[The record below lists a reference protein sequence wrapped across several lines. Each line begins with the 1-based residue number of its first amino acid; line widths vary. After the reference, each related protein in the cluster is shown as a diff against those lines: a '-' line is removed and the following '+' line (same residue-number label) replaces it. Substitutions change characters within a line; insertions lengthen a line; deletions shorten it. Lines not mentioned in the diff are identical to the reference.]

1 MPRPRRSLL
10 LDAYGVALA
19 VAGPPVAAGLLA
31 WRTAKRREMPRRRG
45 ERRGQASWPRP
56 AGELVWVHGASV
68 GELVSLLPVT
78 EALVERGFATLVT
91 SGTVA
96 SAEIAAVRLPAAAI
110 HQFAPLDVPRY
121 LRRFLDHWRP
131 ALAVF
136 AESELWPATIAAT
149 ARRGI
154 PLILANARMSD
165 RSFRRWRRAM
175 PMARAVLGRIE
186 LCLAQSAEDGQ
197 RLAALGAPRVE
208 TVGNLKLD
216 VPPPPAPAEAVVRL
230 SRAFLHRRVLVAAST
245 HPGEEAMLAEAHAA
259 ARAALPGLLT
269 VIVPRHPERG
279 AEVAAI
285 AARAGLAAERR
296 TETAI
301 PAADT
306 EIYVADTIGELG
318 LFYRTADLAFLGG
331 SLVPHGGQNPIEPA
345 KLGAAI
351 LHGPH
356 VGNFA
361 AIYAALDEAGAA
373 HPVAS
378 VDDLAAAIVRLGRD
392 AAARHA
398 MRDAAFGAVER
409 LGGAL
414 GRTIAALD
422 PYLMQM
428 QLRQGG

>member
-1 MPRPRRSLL
+1 MSRSLPSRSSRSRL
-10 LDAYGVALA
+10 LDAYGAVLATAGPA
-19 VAGPPVAAGLLA
+19 VAGALLR
-31 WRTAKRREMPRRRG
+31 WRTLKQREDPRRIG
-45 ERRGQASWPRP
+45 ERRGKASRPRP

-68 GELVSLLPVT
+68 GEVVSMLPVVET
-78 EALVERGFATLVT
+78 LVERGFATLVT

-96 SAEIAAVRLPAAAI
+96 SAEVAALRLPAAAI

-131 ALAVF
+131 ALALF
-136 AESELWPATIAAT
+136 AESELWPATVAA
-149 ARRGI
+149 AAGRGI

-165 RSFRRWRRAM
+165 RSYRRWQRFR
-175 PMARAVLGRIE
+175 PLARAVLGRVE
-186 LCLAQSAEDGQ
+186 LCLAQSAEDGE
-197 RLAALGAPRVE
+197 RLAALGARRVE
-208 TVGNLKLD
+208 IVGNLKLD

-245 HPGEEAMLAEAHAA
+245 HPGEEAMLAAAHAA
-259 ARAALPGLLT
+259 AKAALPGLLT

-279 AEVAAI
+279 AEVAAL

-296 TETAI
+296 TAR
-301 PAADT
+301 PVPSAAT
-306 EIYVADTIGELG
+306 EVYIADTIGELG

-331 SLVPHGGQNPIEPA
+331 SLVPHGGQNPVEPA

-361 AIYAALDEAGAA
+361 EVYAALDGAGAA
-373 HPVAS
+373 RPVA
-378 VDDLAAAIVRLGRD
+378 DADGLAAAIIDLGTNAAARQAMRD
-392 AAARHA
+392 AAART
-398 MRDAAFGAVER
+398 VER

-414 GRTIAALD
+414 APTVAALD
-422 PYLMQM
+422 P
-428 QLRQGG
+428 